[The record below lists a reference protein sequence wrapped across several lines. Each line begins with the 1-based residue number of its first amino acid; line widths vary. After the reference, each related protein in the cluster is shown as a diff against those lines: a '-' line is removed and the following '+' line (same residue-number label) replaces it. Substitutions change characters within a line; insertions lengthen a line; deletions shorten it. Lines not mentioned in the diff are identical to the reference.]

1 VRIHLDELSVKNL
14 SWMDETK
21 VGAGGG
27 PKSKAI
33 FQRKNRRVR
42 AGYVDR
48 VDIQLIPQKI
58 KVPVWLK
65 SCLSPNK

>member
-1 VRIHLDELSVKNL
+1 LDELSVKNL

-21 VGAGGG
+21 VGAGA

-42 AGYVDR
+42 AGYADR

-58 KVPVWLK
+58 KEPVWLK